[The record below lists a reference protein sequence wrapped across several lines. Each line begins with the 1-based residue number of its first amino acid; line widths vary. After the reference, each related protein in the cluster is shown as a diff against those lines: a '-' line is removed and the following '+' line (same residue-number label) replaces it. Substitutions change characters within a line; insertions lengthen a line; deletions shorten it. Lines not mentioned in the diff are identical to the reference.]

1 MSAMP
6 GGVRGT
12 QNSTHMTLLRPR
24 FFRKGKCSL
33 RGNEDRYRSVETVA
47 KFSGA
52 RSVPSSTSGT
62 GAIGDVFVVAVVSR
76 LR

>member
-1 MSAMP
+1 
-6 GGVRGT
+6 
-12 QNSTHMTLLRPR
+12 MTLLRPR
-24 FFRKGKCSL
+24 FFKNGKCCL

-52 RSVPSSTSGT
+52 RSVPSSTSGM
-62 GAIGDVFVVAVVSR
+62 GAIGDGCVAVVSR